1 MWARTSG
8 NQVLEIIRVP
18 KGMKINGVQYPKTIF
33 TDAWTDEE
41 RKGIGILPYEYTGK
55 LVNNM
60 FYTTSESAPIVL
72 DHKVT
77 VTRTTTARELSDIKA
92 TMKSQINAVLA
103 AWFGETDWYFIRK
116 ADNGTPVPDD
126 IAKWR
131 NDLRARALVLEA
143 AVDSKKNVAGLEAMT
158 VVTPEML
165 EDNIEAV
172 AEINDWPV
180 NPREGGV

>member
-1 MWARTSG
+1 MWARISG

-33 TDAWTDEE
+33 TDAWTDAE
-41 RKGIGILPYEYTGK
+41 RKGIGIVPYEYTGK
-55 LVNNM
+55 LRNDM

-72 DHKVT
+72 NHKVT
-77 VTRTTTARELSDIKA
+77 VTRTTTARELPDIKA

-103 AWFGETDWYFIRK
+103 AWFGETDWYFIRELDTGK
-116 ADNGTPVPDD
+116 EVPPD
-126 IAKWR
+126 IVKWR
-131 NDLRARALVLEA
+131 DAIRAKAVELETA
-143 AVDSKKNVAGLEAMT
+143 IDSKGNIAGLEAMT
-158 VVTPEML
+158 VVTPEMA
-165 EDNIEAV
+165 EDDIEAV

>member
-33 TDAWTDEE
+33 TNAWTDEE
-41 RKGIGILPYEYTGK
+41 RKGIGIVPYEYTGK
-55 LVNNM
+55 RRNDM

-77 VTRTTTARELSDIKA
+77 VTRTTTPRELSDIKA
-92 TMKSQINAVLA
+92 TLKSQINAVLA

-116 ADNGTPVPDD
+116 IDTGKEVPADIV
-126 IAKWR
+126 KWR
-131 NDLRARALVLEA
+131 NRSED
-143 AVDSKKNVAGLEAMT
+143 
-158 VVTPEML
+158 VV
-165 EDNIEAV
+165 
-172 AEINDWPV
+172 
-180 NPREGGV
+180 

>member
-1 MWARTSG
+1 MWARISG
-8 NQVLEIIRVP
+8 DQVLEIIRVP

-41 RKGIGILPYEYTGK
+41 RKGIGIVPYEYTGK

-60 FYTTSESAPIVL
+60 FYATSESAPIVL

-77 VTRTTTARELSDIKA
+77 VTRTTTPRELSDIKA
-92 TMKSQINAVLA
+92 TLKSQINAVLA

-116 ADNGTPVPDD
+116 IDTGKEVPADIV
-126 IAKWR
+126 KWR

-143 AVDSKKNVAGLEAMT
+143 AVDSKKNVAELEAMT
-158 VVTPEML
+158 IVTPEML
-165 EDNIEAV
+165 EDDIEAV
-172 AEINDWPV
+172 AEIKDWPV
-180 NPREGGV
+180 NPRQGSI

>member
-41 RKGIGILPYEYTGK
+41 RKGIGIVPYEYTGK
-55 LVNNM
+55 LVNSM

-77 VTRTTTARELSDIKA
+77 VTRTTTPRELSDIKA
-92 TMKSQINAVLA
+92 TLKSQINAVLA

-116 ADNGTPVPDD
+116 IDTGKEVPADIV
-126 IAKWR
+126 KWR

-143 AVDSKKNVAGLEAMT
+143 AVDSKKNVAELEAMT
-158 VVTPEML
+158 IVTPEML
-165 EDNIEAV
+165 EDDIEAV
-172 AEINDWPV
+172 AEIKDWPV
-180 NPREGGV
+180 NPRQGSI

>member
-41 RKGIGILPYEYTGK
+41 RKGIGIVPYEYTGK
-55 LVNNM
+55 LRNDM

-92 TMKSQINAVLA
+92 TMKSQINAVLS

-143 AVDSKKNVAGLEAMT
+143 AVDSKGNVADLEAMT
-158 VVTPEML
+158 IVTAEMA
-165 EDNIEAV
+165 EDDIESV

>member
-1 MWARTSG
+1 MWARISG
-8 NQVLEIIRVP
+8 NQLLEIIRVP

-41 RKGIGILPYEYTGK
+41 RKAIGIVPYKYIGNM
-55 LVNNM
+55 VNTM
-60 FYTTSESAPIVL
+60 FYTTSEGPPVVL
-72 DHKVT
+72 EDKVT
-77 VTRTTTARELSDIKA
+77 VIRTTTPIELADIKA

-143 AVDSKKNVAGLEAMT
+143 GVDSKKNVAGLEAMT
-158 VVTPEML
+158 IVTPEML
-165 EDNIEAV
+165 EDDIEAV
-172 AEINDWPV
+172 AEIKDWPV
-180 NPREGGV
+180 NPRQGSI

>member
-41 RKGIGILPYEYTGK
+41 RKAIGIVPYEYTGK
-55 LVNNM
+55 RRNDM

-77 VTRTTTARELSDIKA
+77 VTRTTTPIELADIKA

-116 ADNGTPVPDD
+116 LDTGKEVPADIV
-126 IAKWR
+126 KWR

-143 AVDSKKNVAGLEAMT
+143 AIDSKGNIEGLEAMT

-165 EDNIEAV
+165 EDDPEAV

-180 NPREGGV
+180 KPR

>member
-1 MWARTSG
+1 MWARISG

-33 TDAWTDEE
+33 TDAWTDAE
-41 RKGIGILPYEYTGK
+41 RKGIGIVPYEYTGK
-55 LVNNM
+55 LRNDM

-72 DHKVT
+72 NHKVT
-77 VTRTTTARELSDIKA
+77 VTRTTTARELPDIKA

-116 ADNGTPVPDD
+116 LDTGKEVPADIV
-126 IAKWR
+126 KWR

-143 AVDSKKNVAGLEAMT
+143 AIDSKGNIEGLEAMT
-158 VVTPEML
+158 VVTPEMA
-165 EDNIEAV
+165 EDDIEAV